1 MINRNL
7 IRSATFV
14 LVAFSFL
21 SSSSNSLVAG
31 DWEQWRGPN
40 RDDISTETGL
50 LKSWPE
56 GGPKKVWI
64 SQDGGLGYAG
74 FSVSKGKLFTMGLI
88 DGKSHLLAF
97 DANSGKRLWA
107 TSIGGHYINKW
118 GDGPRATPTV
128 DRDHVY
134 TLGAQGDLVCA
145 KTSDGSIVWTKN
157 VTEEFGG
164 KIPGWGYCESV
175 LVDGDQVVC
184 TPGGGNAGGVMAA
197 LDKKTGKTIWTSK
210 AFPDG
215 AQYSSIVPIEHNG
228 ERQYVQLTQ
237 KALSGVR
244 ASDGKHLWLSK
255 WTGRTAVI
263 PTPIYSEGHVYIAS
277 GYGVGCK
284 LVKLGDNGVT
294 TDVYENK
301 IMKNHHGGVIKL
313 GKYLYGYSDGGGW
326 LCQDFM
332 SAEMVGNEKKAL
344 GKGAIAYA
352 DGRFYLLEESTG
364 TVVLIDAS
372 SEGWKEHGRF
382 KLSPQTEQRSP
393 SGKIWT
399 HPVISNG
406 KLYLRDQEIIYC
418 FDIKA

>member
-1 MINRNL
+1 MIRKL
-7 IRSATFV
+7 IQSTSLA
-14 LVAFSFL
+14 LVAASCL
-21 SSSSNSLVAG
+21 SSLQAG
-31 DWEQWRGPN
+31 DWPQWRGPN

-56 GGPKKVWI
+56 GGPKKVWM
-64 SQDGGLGYAG
+64 SEEGGLGYAG
-74 FSVSKGKLFTMGLI
+74 FSVVDGKLFTMGLL
-88 DGKSHLLAF
+88 DGKSHLMAF
-97 DANSGKRLWA
+97 DANSGTRLWSTA
-107 TSIGGHYINKW
+107 IADHFKNKW
-118 GDGPRATPTV
+118 GDGPRSTPTV
-128 DRDHVY
+128 DGDRVY

-145 KTSDGSIVWTKN
+145 KTSDGSVLWAKNIVSD
-157 VTEEFGG
+157 FSG

-184 TPGGGNAGGVMAA
+184 TPGGSKAGGLMVA
-197 LDKKTGKTIWTSK
+197 LDKLSGKTKWTSK

-263 PTPIYSEGHVYIAS
+263 PTPVYSDGHVYIAS

-284 LVKLGDNGVT
+284 LVKLDKGLA
-294 TDVYENK
+294 TDVYVNK
-301 IMKNHHGGVIKL
+301 VMKNHHGGVIKH
-313 GKYLYGYSDGGGW
+313 GDHLYGFSDGGGW

-332 SAEMVGNEKKAL
+332 SGEMVWNEKKAL

-372 SEGWKEHGRF
+372 SKGWQERGRF
-382 KLSPQTEQRSP
+382 KLSPQTKQRSP
-393 SGKIWT
+393 SGKVWT

-406 KLYLRDQEIIYC
+406 KLYLRDQEILYC